1 MTAVSADG
9 SLTVPPSC
17 LWVALNMDNA
27 GWTERRITTRPA
39 ESSCCRRLSMFS
51 TCQVVRCYGDDMSLL
66 PVTFYSSHVT
76 VCCLHRHLLTKL
88 ACFFCSNHLMEI
100 HLILFSVLRLIGQK
114 DSLHIEMGSR
124 PLPNLPLSNVFP
136 SPVGQLTSKR
146 SSRGESCSPHSYLS
160 YTSLPV
166 FVTALTFWF

>member
-1 MTAVSADG
+1 MTTISADG
-9 SLTVPPSC
+9 SLTVSSSC
-17 LWVALNMDNA
+17 LRVALNMDNT
-27 GWTERRITTRPA
+27 GWTERKVTTRPA

-66 PVTFYSSHVT
+66 PVTFDSSHVT

-88 ACFFCSNHLMEI
+88 VVFLLQPLDGNSPNSLFCFVFN
-100 HLILFSVLRLIGQK
+100 RQ
-114 DSLHIEMGSR
+114 DSLHAEMNSR
-124 PLPNLPLSNVFP
+124 PPPNLLLSDVFS

-146 SSRGESCSPHSYLS
+146 SSRGESCDPHSYLS
-160 YTSLPV
+160 YSSLPV